1 MCTSVTAVFTS
12 IAERYIWQLCI
23 YVQCFFTVNF
33 VRGHTYKWM
42 LHWLKDLHASG
53 HPSIADKVCMCWLK
67 HVLTMG
73 DFVGLPIGQ
82 ENVAHW
88 FHNFLP
94 QHLSMQCNTT
104 DPFLNICMVHGTKW
118 LWNITCLAF
127 QTITVH
133 CSCQHTDGSLLT
145 SMLSVWSMIMI
156 PWEPDAQKG
165 VCTKQVIKCWGEKAW
180 VSILSHLRI
189 LIGR

>member
-12 IAERYIWQLCI
+12 IAERYIWQLSI

-33 VRGHTYKWM
+33 VRGHTYNWM
-42 LHWLKDLHASG
+42 LYWLKDLHASG

-73 DFVGLPIGQ
+73 DFVGLPLVRKMWLIDSIISYPSICQ
-82 ENVAHW
+82 CSVILLTLFWTSVW
-88 FHNFLP
+88 F
-94 QHLSMQCNTT
+94 
-104 DPFLNICMVHGTKW
+104 MVYTKW

-133 CSCQHTDGSLLT
+133 CSCQRADGSLLT
-145 SMLSVWSMIMI
+145 SM
-156 PWEPDAQKG
+156 P
-165 VCTKQVIKCWGEKAW
+165 
-180 VSILSHLRI
+180 
-189 LIGR
+189 